1 MQIIAI
7 FLRSKLEKHSI
18 SKYDR
23 TEKQKAWRARIV
35 NKEGATILANYF
47 DLYPMF
53 SSKHLNYLSWRNAY
67 IILIVNKE
75 HIGANKLNTYNKIK
89 LIKDEMNTKR
99 TIFNWDHLNNF
110 Y

>member
-1 MQIIAI
+1 LQ
-7 FLRSKLEKHSI
+7 SKLGKHSI

-23 TEKQKAWRARIV
+23 SGKQDAWRARIV
-35 NKEGATILANYF
+35 NKKGTTVLTNYF
-47 DLYPMF
+47 YVYPMF

-67 IILIVNKE
+67 TTLIINKQ
-75 HIGANKLNTYNKIK
+75 HIGGNKLNTYNKIK